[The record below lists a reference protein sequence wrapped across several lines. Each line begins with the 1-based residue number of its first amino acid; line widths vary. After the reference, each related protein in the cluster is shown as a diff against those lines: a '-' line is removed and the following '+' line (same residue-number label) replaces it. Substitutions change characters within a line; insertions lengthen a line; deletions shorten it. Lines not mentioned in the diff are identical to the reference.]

1 MHAFSDSTLG
11 PVLIGFFG
19 LVVVVGFGSVSYT
32 HLDVYKRQI
41 HGSMAW
47 TLLLGFVALTLVFVW
62 MVGVRYRIEVLADRT
77 GAERLE
83 VSLAERWAE
92 GDLDM
97 AGPPGSPA
105 TRNCGA
111 VSLRPP
117 TRVGP

>member
-1 MHAFSDSTLG
+1 
-11 PVLIGFFG
+11 
-19 LVVVVGFGSVSYT
+19 
-32 HLDVYKRQI
+32 
-41 HGSMAW
+41 
-47 TLLLGFVALTLVFVW
+47 
-62 MVGVRYRIEVLADRT
+62 VLADRT